1 MYNIF
6 HIKDVVFD
14 KEQVAFDVDFHE
26 KNVSFDVEFCEVHTV
41 YVGAKPYTEEYIVTP
56 KVDQQML
63 YTKNKLMTDDV
74 TVKAIPYFDVE
85 NISGGSTVYIGS
97 EI

>member
-14 KEQVAFDVDFHE
+14 KEQVAFDVKFR
-26 KNVSFDVEFCEVHTV
+26 EVHTI
-41 YVGAKPYTEEYIVTP
+41 YVGANPYTEEYIVTP

-63 YTKNKLMTDDV
+63 YTKNKIMTDDI
-74 TVKAIPYFDVE
+74 TVKAIPYFDVG
-85 NISGGSTVYIGS
+85 NTSGGSTVYIGS